1 MKEPSDIGIHDRNY
15 YVCDF
20 KDHNV
25 VVVSEEGKLLR
36 KIGSEQ
42 VESFYL
48 IVQVRSSIIQRG
60 HALLMQDPSF
70 NYNMNIQS
78 LPGANDCSGEV
89 V

>member
-42 VESFYL
+42 VECRASH
-48 IVQVRSSIIQRG
+48 IESI
-60 HALLMQDPSF
+60 LTEMLW
-70 NYNMNIQS
+70 
-78 LPGANDCSGEV
+78 
-89 V
+89 

>member
-42 VESFYL
+42 VIKFAVVLYK
-48 IVQVRSSIIQRG
+48 G
-60 HALLMQDPSF
+60 GMP
-70 NYNMNIQS
+70 
-78 LPGANDCSGEV
+78 CSCKTLASTTI
-89 V
+89 

>member
-42 VESFYL
+42 VIKFAVVLYKGACL
-48 IVQVRSSIIQRG
+48 AHVRPSLQLQYEYSITPWG
-60 HALLMQDPSF
+60 
-70 NYNMNIQS
+70 
-78 LPGANDCSGEV
+78 
-89 V
+89 